1 MAVLFLTATN
11 AKRAK
16 LIFFLGV
23 LGAASTGSAQGLAVE
38 FLLHYNSCAMKK
50 FVSIVWLAIVC
61 AGCSFSV
68 DVIEADAPTEFV
80 VTSTLPPSPTSKP
93 SETPLPPPP
102 TGTVVPAAGTTST
115 QVNVRVE
122 PSTSSEVVGI
132 IPENTN
138 VEIIGK
144 DPGGNWWLIKYPQGG
159 QAPEGEGWVTAEFV
173 VTAGEP
179 AVPVVGGAGV
189 NPNGDNMA
197 IIQQQLN
204 VRSGPGTNFNAI
216 GALNAQ
222 DVVTLTGK
230 DAGGVWL
237 QIAFAA
243 GPDGKGWVNAAFAQ
257 ADVSSLPIVSDA
269 GQVIGTGAPENT
281 AVPAE
286 PTVAPAALDNDSAV
300 APAVN
305 ITLTAGGM
313 RSFQYS
319 SDVSSPHRRR
329 GRLDPV
335 QNVFGE
341 HETGVGMRGELL
353 VYRGVVV
360 ELFGGG
366 YACVRE
372 DHFVPER
379 PEWGVCG
386 AFCFVAHRGDG
397 VYEIHLEGGGNT
409 VIFVL
414 LHFDCAYLY

>member
-1 MAVLFLTATN
+1 
-11 AKRAK
+11 
-16 LIFFLGV
+16 
-23 LGAASTGSAQGLAVE
+23 
-38 FLLHYNSCAMKK
+38 MKK

-319 SDVSSPHRRR
+319 SDVSSP
-329 GRLDPV
+329 
-335 QNVFGE
+335 
-341 HETGVGMRGELL
+341 TGDAEDWIQFKTFSVNTKLELECAGSYSYIAELL
-353 VYRGVVV
+353 LNYSVADTLVCGKIILFLSDPNGVYAV
-360 ELFGGG
+360 
-366 YACVRE
+366 
-372 DHFVPER
+372 HFVSSPT
-379 PEWGVCG
+379 
-386 AFCFVAHRGDG
+386 
-397 VYEIHLEGGGNT
+397 GGMEYT
-409 VIFVL
+409 KYILRVEAIP
-414 LHFDCAYLY
+414 